1 MGSQAV
7 AFVLLARSLGVDQF
21 GALAATL
28 ATANLIA
35 PLVEYG
41 ANNLVVRDIVAGIPT
56 HRTVGLGLA
65 LSVVVLPLGLLML
78 ALVKLM
84 LLPQI
89 AWGVLLAIGMTV
101 FFGNR
106 MTLLASGTHVAHG
119 MQWRNTVL
127 DTLNGTSLLALA
139 VIFSQG
145 ATRLET
151 WSQGATRLET
161 WVVWSLLQSL
171 TLGILALTWVART
184 WGRFTWTSTELRE
197 RFGQGIHFAINGA
210 ATNTYADLDK
220 ALLARFSTLEATG
233 VFTAAHRL
241 VVLGAVPLAAFLGAI
256 YPRFFSSGQHGLTE
270 ARKFAWRVLPATF
283 SYGLI
288 ATAIVWLLAPWFAS
302 LLGEGYADTTAAI
315 RWLCWFILLQCIQLP
330 FMEALTGS
338 GHQKTRTLG
347 QVIALVINAGLNL
360 ALIPQLGWRGSAFA
374 ALSGLVFLTAY
385 VIWRCYNPSPD
396 RGQARTA
403 HET

>member
-1 MGSQAV
+1 MGLQAV
-7 AFVLLARSLGVDQF
+7 AFILLARSLGVDQF

-41 ANNLVVRDIVAGIPT
+41 ANSLVVRDIVAGIPT

-65 LSVVVLPLGLLML
+65 LSVVVLPLGLLVL
-78 ALVKLM
+78 ALVKLV

-89 AWGVLLAIGMTV
+89 AWGVLLAVGLTV

-106 MTLLASGTHVAHG
+106 MTLLASGAHVAHG

-139 VIFSQG
+139 MIFSQG

-151 WSQGATRLET
+151 WVLWAF
-161 WVVWSLLQSL
+161 LQSL
-171 TLGILALTWVART
+171 ALGILALTWVART

-220 ALLARFSTLEATG
+220 TLLARLSTLEATG

-241 VVLGAVPLAAFLGAI
+241 VVLGAAPLAAFLGAI
-256 YPRFFSSGQHGLTE
+256 YPRFFSSGQHGLPE
-270 ARKFAWRVLPATF
+270 ARRFALRVLPATF
-283 SYGLI
+283 SYGLF

-315 RWLCWFILLQCIQLP
+315 RWLCWFILLQCVQLP

-338 GHQKTRTLG
+338 GHQRTRTVG
-347 QVIALVINAGLNL
+347 QVMALVVNAGLNFV
-360 ALIPQLGWRGSAFA
+360 LIPQFGWRGSAFA
-374 ALSGLVFLTAY
+374 ALAGLVFLSAY
-385 VIWRCYNPSPD
+385 VIWRCYNPPSD
-396 RGQARTA
+396 GG
-403 HET
+403 